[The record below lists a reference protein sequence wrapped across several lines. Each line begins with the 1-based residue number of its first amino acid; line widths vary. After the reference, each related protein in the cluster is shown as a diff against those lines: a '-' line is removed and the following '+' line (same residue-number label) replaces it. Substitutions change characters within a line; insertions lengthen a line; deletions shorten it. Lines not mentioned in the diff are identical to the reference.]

1 MNSRGPKVRQAH
13 HAPDAIDAAPATQSA
28 ALAVIPV
35 GEAQPSAHHGL
46 DPHAGRAQF
55 ALLALIGVAM
65 FVGFGALSL
74 ARASSY
80 AEGNVFL
87 AALSLLGLGMTW
99 FYAGSIRAGA
109 RGVLLRGAAHVP
121 TRGVLPTRAL
131 DVQPT
136 MRRGLRFV
144 LAFFSIATAMFAQL
158 SFWVAARSPSAGTV
172 GALVGACFIGIFALF
187 TGAGTVA
194 IARELRSKPRYGA
207 VDRVERWCRVREV
220 RTGRGSALEPASRV
234 FVIDHP
240 HGDGSLELTIAGYE
254 SAPWIVAGCVLA
266 VFSPSAPSDVQL
278 VREDGS
284 PFALTDDERA
294 SINATLDEPRTY
306 RS

>member
-1 MNSRGPKVRQAH
+1 MNSRGPKVRQADRG
-13 HAPDAIDAAPATQSA
+13 AESLDPPPAAQSA
-28 ALAVIPV
+28 ALAVVPDPT
-35 GEAQPSAHHGL
+35 QSAHHGL

-65 FVGFGALSL
+65 FTGFGFLSL
-74 ARASSY
+74 TRASSY
-80 AEGNVFL
+80 AEGNLFL

-99 FYAGSIRAGA
+99 FYASSMRTGA

-121 TRGVLPTRAL
+121 ARSVLPARAL
-131 DVQPT
+131 DVQLT
-136 MRRGLRFV
+136 MRKGLRFV
-144 LAFFSIATAMFAQL
+144 LAFFAIATAMFGQL
-158 SFWVAARSPSAGTV
+158 AFWVAARSPNAGTV
-172 GALVGACFIGIFALF
+172 GALVGAMFIAIFAVF

-207 VDRVERWCRVREV
+207 TDRVERWCRVREV
-220 RTGRGSALEPASRV
+220 RGGGGSALEPASRV

-240 HGDGSLELTIAGYE
+240 HSASALELTIAGYE

-266 VFSPSAPSDVQL
+266 VFSPSAPTDVQL

-284 PFALTDDERA
+284 PFALTDEERA
-294 SINATLDEPRTY
+294 TINATLDEPRTY